1 MAGLVVTIAI
11 IVFVVIVVLSGIR
24 IVGQST
30 VQIVER
36 LGKFSRVLESGVN
49 IILPFFDK
57 IKTVNTRVT
66 RFDMSGKTYVSNEYV
81 SYLDLRERVYDFPK
95 QNVITK
101 DNVTLEI
108 DALLYFQ
115 ITDPFKA
122 VYEIENLAMAI
133 EKLTQTTLRNII
145 GELELDQTLT
155 SRDTI
160 NSKLRTI
167 LDDAT
172 DKWGVKVNRVELKDI
187 TPPKEIREAMEKQ
200 MRAEREKRQNILIA
214 EGDKQAKILTAE
226 GEKGK
231 LIEEA
236 EGARQSAIK
245 KAQGEAEAKIKIAQA
260 EAESIKIVKEALVS
274 NKIDAGQYLIALKYI
289 QAFQSI
295 GTHPGEKVMFLP
307 YESSALLGSIS
318 SLKEIFKS

>member
-1 MAGLVVTIAI
+1 MAGLIVTIVI
-11 IVFVVIVVLSGIR
+11 IVLVLIVVLSGIR
-24 IVGQST
+24 IVGQSS

-36 LGKFSRVLESGVN
+36 LGKFNRILESGVN
-49 IILPFFDK
+49 IIIPFLDK
-57 IKTVNTRVT
+57 VRNVNSRIT
-66 RFDMSGKTYVSNEYV
+66 RFDMSGKTYITNEYV
-81 SYLDLRERVYDFPK
+81 SFIDLRERVYDFPK

-115 ITDPFKA
+115 ITDAFKS

-145 GELELDQTLT
+145 GDLELDQTLS

-160 NSKLRTI
+160 NTKLRVI
-167 LDDAT
+167 LDEAT

-214 EGDKQAKILTAE
+214 EGDKQSKILTAE

-245 KAQGEAEAKIKIAQA
+245 IAEGEAEAKIKIAQA
-260 EAESIKIVKEALVS
+260 EAEAIKIVKSALDS
-274 NKIDAGQYLIALKYI
+274 NKIDVSQYMIALKYI
-289 QAFQSI
+289 QAFQQI
-295 GTHPGEKVMFLP
+295 GSQPGEKVMFLP
-307 YESSALLGSIS
+307 YESSALLGSIG
-318 SLKEIFKS
+318 SLKEIFKP

>member
-1 MAGLVVTIAI
+1 MVGLIVTISI

-49 IILPFFDK
+49 IIIPFLDK
-57 IKTVNTRVT
+57 IRTVNSRIT
-66 RFDMSGKTYVSNEYV
+66 RFDMAGKTYITNEYV
-81 SYLDLRERVYDFPK
+81 SFIDMRERVYDFPK

-115 ITDPFKA
+115 ITDAFKS

-145 GELELDQTLT
+145 GDLELDQTLS

-160 NSKLRTI
+160 NTKLRTI
-167 LDDAT
+167 LDEAT

-226 GEKGK
+226 GERDK

-245 KAQGEAEAKIKIAQA
+245 RAQGDAEAKIKIAQA
-260 EAESIKIVKEALVS
+260 EAEAIKIIKMALET
-274 NKIDAGQYLIALKYI
+274 NKIDASQYLIALKYI
-289 QAFQSI
+289 QAFQTI
-295 GTHPGEKVMFLP
+295 GSQPGEKVMFLP

-318 SLKEIFKS
+318 SIKEIFKG